1 MQRTYKFLI
10 FLSVIAIICI
20 ICGIKFIQMWEDPE
34 LYPGEGLTDQVM
46 LSKWFEGI
54 KDTAFDTPV
63 YHFKGEQEGAKILVL
78 GGTHANEPA
87 AAISAITM
95 LENITSVEFGEIY
108 VIPWANH
115 SGATHTEPMEGNP
128 QFFTINTGEKDGRTF
143 RFGSRKTNSIHQW
156 PDPTIYRHQMGTT
169 LGGQETLNLN
179 RCYPGKKNGYGT
191 EQVAYAI
198 VELLKKEKIDLAI
211 DLHESSP
218 EYPVNNA
225 IVFHQDAAELAVTT
239 QMMMEMYDISI
250 GLEESPVSLR
260 GLSHREWGDS
270 TDALAVLFEVANP
283 SQGRMRGASSEELI
297 LTGKDKF
304 YVNAAERGQLFV
316 AYDESGYSLDL
327 RVARHLATIFGFFD
341 SWNMLYPDKMI
352 LADGVPTYDEIIEDG
367 LGTFLKVKE

>member
-1 MQRTYKFLI
+1 MKRLYKFI
-10 FLSVIAIICI
+10 TFIAIVTVICL
-20 ICGIKFIQMWEDPE
+20 ICGFEFTQMWDDPE
-34 LYPGEGLTDQVM
+34 LFPGDGLTEKAM
-46 LSKWFEGI
+46 LSDWFDGI

-63 YHFKGEQEGAKILVL
+63 YHFKGTSEGGKFLIL

-87 AAISAITM
+87 AALTTITL
-95 LENITSVEFGEIY
+95 LENISSVELGEIY
-108 VIPWANH
+108 IIPWANR

-128 QFFTINTGEKDGRTF
+128 QFFTINTGEGRTF

-156 PDPTIYRHQMGTT
+156 PDPTIFNHQMGTT
-169 LGGQETLNLN
+169 LGGAETLNLN
-179 RCYPGKKNGYGT
+179 RCYPGKPDGYGT

-198 VELLKKEKIDLAI
+198 VELIKKEKIDLAI

-239 QMMMEMYDISI
+239 QMMMEMYDVAI
-250 GLEESPVSLR
+250 GLEESPVTLR

-270 TDALAVLFEVANP
+270 TDVMAVLFEVANP

-297 LTGKDKF
+297 LSGKDKF

-316 AYDESGYSLDL
+316 AYDEDGYSMDL
-327 RVARHLATIFGFFD
+327 RVARHIATISGFFE

-352 LADGVPTYDEIIEDG
+352 LTDGVPTYDEILEEG